1 MTDQAQAAEPL
12 AAKRRRLLELLQ
24 RTEGAV
30 AAGATAALPEAIPQ
44 RPAAEPPVLSYGQK
58 RLWFIEQ
65 LQPGSAAYHVPG
77 AVRIRGPLETRV
89 LARCLAEIVSR
100 HEILR
105 TGVAAAGGE
114 PLPVIA
120 PVDAAPEL
128 PLITADLRALP
139 ASRREAEA
147 RRLIGLHI
155 RHPFDLARAPLARTT
170 LLRLDDEESVFL
182 LLMHHLISDVWSIG
196 VFFRNTMAMYDAFTA
211 GLPQPLAPL
220 AIQYADYARWQQ
232 RRLEGAGREELLG
245 YWKGQLAGAPQVLE
259 LPIDHPRP
267 PLQTFRGGQAYMNLG
282 AELTAALHALATR
295 HEATLYMAVLA
306 AFNTLLYRYTHQST
320 ILVGIPIANRTRVE
334 LEGLI
339 GLLLNTLVVRTDLD
353 GEANFSRL
361 LAQTRKISLAA
372 FAHQD
377 LPFEKLVEELKIER
391 VMNRS
396 PLFQVLFTFQNVPPS
411 AMDTRDLVL
420 SRYEVLEGTS
430 REDLELN
437 LRDTGDGLGGWFAY
451 DVGLFD
457 AATPAHMAGHLLTLL
472 RGIVAQPQAPL
483 AQLPLLSAAE
493 AQLLLHEWNDTTI
506 PGKTTAAPRPP
517 GFAELFAAQ
526 AASAEEAVAAE
537 CEGDALTYGELS
549 ARAGWLGREVA
560 LAIPLP
566 VPQPP
571 PVIAVLALRGLDLL
585 ISLVGLLEAGFTY
598 LPLDPEHPPHR
609 HTQVLGESGA
619 QAVLAS
625 DELLPA
631 LAEALADLAPER
643 RPRVLPLARLAGG
656 GADGPAAPRGPGL
669 PARMG
674 AGDPAYLIFTSGST
688 GVPKGVLIEH
698 GGMLNHLHAK
708 VEALSL
714 GPADVV
720 AQTASQCFDISIWQ
734 LLAALLVG
742 GRVHIYPDEVAH
754 DPELLLA
761 RSDHDGITILETV
774 PSLLSLMLEA
784 VARKGE
790 ARPALSALRWLV
802 PTGEALP
809 PELCTQWLAA
819 YPRVPLLNA
828 YGPTECSDDVAHQVV
843 VHAPAVGATRVP
855 IGGAIRNT
863 RLYVLDPW
871 GGLAPIGVAGELCV
885 GGDGVGQGYLG
896 AGGMT
901 AASFVPDPFAGA
913 ATVRPAPG
921 ARLYRTGDLA
931 RRLAEGGLDLLGRID
946 HQVKVRG
953 FRIELEEIE
962 AVLAQFPAV
971 RQAVV
976 LAREFGASALALVA
990 YLVVD
995 EPARGNAAAVEGEL
1009 RELLRARLPDDMM
1022 PAAFVWLEA
1031 MPLTA
1036 NGKVDRRALPVYVGV
1051 ALDSRDSYVAPR
1063 TPVEESLAAIWAEVL
1078 KLPRVGAEDNFF
1090 EIGGQSL
1097 LATQVMSRI
1106 RDAFAVELPVRSLFQ
1121 HPDLAGLAQAVQ
1133 AEMLRGRGLTAAP
1146 PMMRIARDRELPL
1159 SFAQERLWFIDQVHP
1174 GLAAYNVFGAVRM
1187 RGRLAIDL
1195 LERSFSELARRHEVL
1210 RTTFAAVDGRP
1221 VQQVGP
1227 PWKVP
1232 IPVVDL
1238 RAMPA
1243 AARHPWAVRMVNE
1256 EAERAFDLA
1265 RGPLIR
1271 GVLLQLEDDYHLLA
1285 VTAHHIVYDIW
1296 SREILIRELGALYE
1310 ALWHGRP
1317 SPVPELEFQYAD
1329 FASWQRQWMQ
1339 GEVLDAQLEY
1349 WELQLAGVTSGTE
1362 LAGDRPRPPMHRF
1375 RGARVFSSL
1384 PAELSADLGT
1394 FSRKQGATLFM
1405 ALLAGF
1411 TALLHR
1417 YTGDEDVVVGSPIA
1431 NRNRAEIE
1439 NLIGF
1444 FVNTQVLRTGLAGAP
1459 TFRELLG
1466 RVREVALGA
1475 YSNQDLAFEQL
1486 VRVLKPPRDPARQP
1500 LFQVLF
1506 NFLTNYKPVIMELPQ
1521 LTLSPEPNHSGAV
1534 QFDLIVSMYE
1544 ADGRLHITADFS
1556 SDLFD
1561 RVTVVRLLGHFVN
1574 LLASGVGNPGRSVAE
1589 LALWPPAERQQV
1601 LREWNDSSAA
1611 GPEGLSPDDRS
1622 LDEVFAAQAARTPD
1636 AVAAIC
1642 GTDEITYGELDRH
1655 ANLLAR
1661 RLVALGVGPDRIV
1674 ALLGERGLDFLV
1686 AALGVFKAGGAY
1698 LPLDARHP
1706 AERLRQMLRQSGTG
1720 LVLVTGAPEAV
1731 EAALAAR
1738 PGEEAPP
1745 LAQTVRS
1752 IAELL
1757 VPPAAELGEEL
1768 PARHGS
1774 DSPDNLAYV
1783 IYTSGST
1790 GVPKGAM
1797 LTHRGM
1803 WNHLAAKIDLLQL
1816 GAGDV
1821 LAQTAAQTFDI
1832 SVWQLLAPLA
1842 VGGRVH
1848 IFGDEIAHDPPRLF
1862 AEVAR
1867 AGITVF
1873 ETVPSLLHLMLAEAL
1888 AGGDAPPLPALRWLL
1903 LTGEALPPG
1912 LCRRW
1917 FDAYPEVPVVNAYGP
1932 TECSDDVTHHMLRR
1946 APGGGAVHIPI
1957 GRPVRNTQLYVLGA
1971 DLRSVPV
1978 GVPGELYVGGT
1989 GVGRGY
1995 LRDAGR
2001 TAEVFLADP
2010 FATAPGGRLYR
2021 TMDLVR
2027 RLPGGELEFLGRIDH
2042 QVKIRGSRIELGEIE
2057 STLLRHPQVQEA
2069 VVLVKTAEG
2078 TGGGEGRREVAD
2090 KRLVAF
2096 LIAAPELGAEPARLR
2111 AFLAQTLPESML
2123 PAVFVFLDVLPLTP
2137 NGKVDRAALDAMDV
2151 ARLMPQTPYV
2161 LPRTAVERQLAD
2173 IWSELLGVEKV
2184 GAYDNFFDLG
2194 GHSLLTTQLVSRLRA
2209 AYQMEVPLATF
2220 FEDPTVAALAESIEL
2235 ASLMREPQMVVSGVE
2250 REEGEL

>member
-1 MTDQAQAAEPL
+1 MADQALAATTL
-12 AAKRRRLLELLQ
+12 AAKRRRLLELRH
-24 RTEGAV
+24 RTEGAT
-30 AAGATAALPEAIPQ
+30 ATAAITGPLTAG
-44 RPAAEPPVLSYGQK
+44 PPVLSYGQK

-77 AVRIRGPLETRV
+77 AVRIRGQLDTRV
-89 LARCLAEIVSR
+89 LARCLAEIVRR

-105 TGVAAAGGE
+105 TGVAAAGGQ

-120 PVDAAPEL
+120 PVQAAPEL

-139 ASRREAEA
+139 ESRREAEV

-155 RHPFDLARAPLARTT
+155 RHPFDLARAPLARTA
-170 LLRLDDEESVFL
+170 LLRLADEESIFL

-211 GLPQPLAPL
+211 GRPQPLAPL
-220 AIQYADYARWQQ
+220 AVQYTDYARWQQ
-232 RRLEGAGREELLG
+232 RRLEGAGKEELLG
-245 YWKGQLAGAPQVLE
+245 YWKEQLAGAPQVLE
-259 LPIDHPRP
+259 LPVDHPRP
-267 PLQTFRGGQAYMNLG
+267 PLQTFRGGQAYMSLG
-282 AELTAALHALATR
+282 AELTAALHTLATR

-306 AFNTLLYRYTHQST
+306 AFNILLYRYTYQST
-320 ILVGIPIANRTRVE
+320 ILVGIPVANRTRVE

-353 GEANFSRL
+353 GEGDFRHL
-361 LAQTRKISLAA
+361 LAQTRKNSLAA

-377 LPFEKLVEELKIER
+377 LPFEKLVEEMKIER
-391 VMNRS
+391 VMSRS

-437 LRDTGDGLGGWFAY
+437 LRDTGAGLGGWFAY

-457 AATPAHMAGHLLTLL
+457 AATPARMAGHLLTLL
-472 RGIVAQPQAPL
+472 HGIVTQPEAPL

-493 AQLLLHEWNDTTI
+493 AQVLLHEWNDTAV
-506 PGKTTAAPRPP
+506 PGKTAAASPP
-517 GFAELFAAQ
+517 PCFAALFAAQ
-526 AASAEEAVAAE
+526 AASAEAVIAAV
-537 CEGDALTYGELS
+537 CAGDALTYGELS
-549 ARAGWLGREVA
+549 ARAGQLAREVT
-560 LAIPLP
+560 LAVASP
-566 VPQPP
+566 VPQPL
-571 PVIAVLALRGLDLL
+571 PVIAVLARRGLDLL
-585 ISLVGLLEAGFTY
+585 VALVGLLEAGAIY
-598 LPLDPEHPPHR
+598 LPLDPEQPAHR
-609 HTQVLGESGA
+609 HAQVLGESGA
-619 QAVLAS
+619 LAVLAS

-631 LAEALADLAPER
+631 LAEALAGLASER

-656 GADGPAAPRGPGL
+656 ADRPAVDRDHGL
-669 PARMG
+669 QARVD

-688 GVPKGVLIEH
+688 GVPKGALVEQ
-698 GGMLNHLHAK
+698 GGMLNHLYAK
-708 VEALSL
+708 IEVLSL
-714 GPADVV
+714 GTADVV

-734 LLAALLVG
+734 LLAVLLVG

-754 DPELLLA
+754 DPDLLLA
-761 RSDHDGITILETV
+761 RSEHDGITILETV
-774 PSLLSLMLEA
+774 PSLLSLMLE
-784 VARKGE
+784 VIARQGD
-790 ARPALSALRWLV
+790 ARPALSALRWLI

-809 PELCTQWLAA
+809 PELCAQWLSV

-828 YGPTECSDDVAHQVV
+828 YGPTECSDDVTHHVIARPPV
-843 VHAPAVGATRVP
+843 AEATRVP
-855 IGGAIRNT
+855 IGGPIRNT

-871 GGLAPIGVAGELCV
+871 GGQAPIGVAGELCV
-885 GGDGVGQGYLG
+885 GGEGVGQGYLG
-896 AGGMT
+896 AGGTT
-901 AASFVPDPFAGA
+901 AASFVPDPFSGTA
-913 ATVRPAPG
+913 AVLPTPG

-931 RRLAEGGLDLLGRID
+931 RRLADGDLDLLGRID

-953 FRIELEEIE
+953 FRIELGEIE
-962 AVLAQFPAV
+962 AVLAQSPAV

-976 LAREFGASALALVA
+976 LVREVGAGERALVA

-995 EPARGNAAAVEGEL
+995 EPARGDDAAVESEL
-1009 RELLRARLPDDMM
+1009 RELLRRRLPDYMM
-1022 PAAFVWLEA
+1022 PAAFVLLEA

-1036 NGKVDRRALPVYVGV
+1036 NGKLDRRALPAYAGV
-1051 ALDSRDSYVAPR
+1051 TFGSRDSYVAPR

-1078 KLPRVGAEDNFF
+1078 KLPRVGVEDNFF

-1097 LATQVMSRI
+1097 LATQVVSRV

-1121 HPDLAGLAQAVQ
+1121 QPDLAGLAQAVE
-1133 AEMLRGRGLTAAP
+1133 AELLRGRGLTAAP
-1146 PMMRIARDRELPL
+1146 PMIRMARDQELPL

-1187 RGRLAIDL
+1187 RGRLAIAL

-1227 PWKVP
+1227 PWRVP

-1238 RAMPA
+1238 RTMPA
-1243 AARHPWAVRMVNE
+1243 AARHPWAVRMINE

-1310 ALWHGRP
+1310 AFWYGRP
-1317 SPVPELEFQYAD
+1317 APMPELQFQYAD

-1339 GEVLDAQLEY
+1339 GEVLDSQLEY
-1349 WELQLAGVTSGTE
+1349 WERQLAGVTTGTE
-1362 LAGDRPRPPMHRF
+1362 LTGDRPRPPVHRF
-1375 RGARVFSSL
+1375 RGARVFASL
-1384 PAELSADLGT
+1384 PTGLSADLGA
-1394 FSRKQGATLFM
+1394 FSRKHGATLFM

-1411 TALLHR
+1411 AALLHR
-1417 YTGDEDVVVGSPIA
+1417 YTGDEDIVVGSPIA

-1544 ADGRLHITADFS
+1544 ADGHLHITADFS

-1561 RVTVVRLLGHFVN
+1561 RPTVVRLLGHFVN
-1574 LLASGVGNPGRSVAE
+1574 LLESGVGDPGRSVAE
-1589 LALWPPAERQQV
+1589 LALWPPAERLQV
-1601 LREWNDSSAA
+1601 LREWNDSSAQ
-1611 GPEGLSPDDRS
+1611 GPDALPPDDRS
-1622 LDEVFAAQAARTPD
+1622 LDEVFAAQAARAPD

-1642 GTDEITYGELDRH
+1642 GTDEITYGELNRR
-1655 ANLLAR
+1655 ANRLAR
-1661 RLVALGVGPDRIV
+1661 QLAELGVGPDRIV

-1686 AALGVFKAGGAY
+1686 AVLGVFKAGGAY

-1706 AERLRQMLRQSGTG
+1706 AERLRQMLGQSGTG
-1720 LVLVTGAPEAV
+1720 LVLVTGGPDAV
-1731 EAALAAR
+1731 EAVLAAR

-1752 IAELL
+1752 ITELL
-1757 VPPAAELGEEL
+1757 VPSPAEEPGEDL
-1768 PARHGS
+1768 PARSG
-1774 DSPDNLAYV
+1774 PDDLAYV

-1797 LTHRGM
+1797 LTRRGM

-1816 GAGDV
+1816 GADDV
-1821 LAQTAAQTFDI
+1821 VAQTAAQTFDI

-1932 TECSDDVTHHMLRR
+1932 TECSDDVTHHVLRR
-1946 APGGGAVHIPI
+1946 TPRDGAMHIPI

-1971 DLRSVPV
+1971 DLRPVPV
-1978 GVPGELYVGGT
+1978 GVPGELYVGGM

-2010 FATAPGGRLYR
+2010 FATAHGGRLYR

-2027 RLPGGELEFLGRIDH
+2027 RLPGGELEFLGRVDH

-2057 STLLRHPQVQEA
+2057 STLLRHAQVQAA
-2069 VVLVKTAEG
+2069 VVLVKAADA
-2078 TGGGEGRREVAD
+2078 TGDAEGRREVAD

-2096 LIAAPELGAEPARLR
+2096 LIATPEMRAEPARLR

-2137 NGKVDRAALDAMDV
+2137 NGKVDRAALDAIDV

-2173 IWSELLGVEKV
+2173 IWSELLGVERV

-2194 GHSLLTTQLVSRLRA
+2194 GHSLLTTQLVSRLRT

-2220 FEDPTVAALAESIEL
+2220 FEDPTVAGLAESIEL
-2235 ASLMREPQMVVSGVE
+2235 ASMMRVPQEVAPGVE